1 MHGDRVAERFL
12 GLPAGHFAAE
22 RARKAGTKATAY
34 GVAVGS
40 IAGLILGRFVGIPVA
55 GAVAG
60 ALGGFALR
68 ARFEDPDALG
78 WQPGDPAGSVGIDG
92 GLVGTDGGFSGGAGG
107 VADGPIWS
115 GTIPDTPPPAG
126 SVGPDPRPGNPWYGT
141 KWGKG

>member
-1 MHGDRVAERFL
+1 MHGHRVAERFL

-22 RARKAGTKATAY
+22 RARKAGAKATAY

-40 IAGLILGRFVGIPVA
+40 IAGLVVGRFVGIPVA

-78 WQPGDPAGSVGIDG
+78 WQPGDPAGS
-92 GLVGTDGGFSGGAGG
+92 TGG
-107 VADGPIWS
+107 VLGGMS
-115 GTIPDTPPPAG
+115 GLPGDDDFTSSSVVIPDTPPPAG

>member
-1 MHGDRVAERFL
+1 MTTAAATNQMHGDQVAERLL

-22 RARKAGTKATAY
+22 RDRKAGAKASAY

-40 IAGLILGRFVGIPVA
+40 IAGLVVGRFVGIPVA

-78 WQPGDPAGSVGIDG
+78 WQPGTPAGAAGDG
-92 GLVGTDGGFSGGAGG
+92 GTGGTS
-107 VADGPIWS
+107 
-115 GTIPDTPPPAG
+115 
-126 SVGPDPRPGNPWYGT
+126 
-141 KWGKG
+141 

>member
-1 MHGDRVAERFL
+1 MTTAAATNQMHGDRLAERL
-12 GLPAGHFAAE
+12 HGLPAGHFAAE
-22 RARKAGTKATAY
+22 RARKAGAKATAY

-40 IAGLILGRFVGIPVA
+40 VAGLVLGRFVGIPVA

-78 WQPGDPAGSVGIDG
+78 WQPGDPAGSSGAVVGGMSTPGD
-92 GLVGTDGGFSGGAGG
+92 DDPA
-107 VADGPIWS
+107 WS